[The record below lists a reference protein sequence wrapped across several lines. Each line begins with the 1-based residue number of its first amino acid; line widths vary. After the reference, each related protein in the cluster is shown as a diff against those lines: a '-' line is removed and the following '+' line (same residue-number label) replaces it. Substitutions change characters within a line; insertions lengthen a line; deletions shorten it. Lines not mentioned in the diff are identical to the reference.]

1 MLQKFRKT
9 EKGFT
14 LIELLVVIAIIGILA
29 AVAIP
34 QFANYRRNAYCSR
47 VESDVNNTMLAMEAY
62 YAANDVYSIVL
73 TELEVAAS
81 KDVTLVPTAPAA
93 GSGLPVIVA
102 GSDDTLNCPKGTT
115 YTITQGLQPAWS

>member
-1 MLQKFRKT
+1 MLQKFRKND
-9 EKGFT
+9 KGFT

-62 YAANDVYSIVL
+62 YAANDAY
-73 TELEVAAS
+73 TEDLLLLEVAES
-81 KDVTLVPTAPAA
+81 KDVTLAPTAPAA

-102 GSDDTLNCPKGTT
+102 GTDDTANCPKGST